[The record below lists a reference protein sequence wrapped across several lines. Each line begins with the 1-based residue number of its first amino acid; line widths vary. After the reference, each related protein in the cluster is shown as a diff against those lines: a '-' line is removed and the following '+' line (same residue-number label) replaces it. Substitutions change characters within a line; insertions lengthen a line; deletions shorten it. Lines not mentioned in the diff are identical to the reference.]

1 MISFNEAI
9 ELVKKRPYKI
19 GHMLGFDDLTELHN
33 EWIKEFVYGEDDYT
47 LRAHRGSYKTSCI
60 EVALALIILLYPNDS
75 TLFIRKTYDDVEEV
89 IKTISRFLESDIFQ
103 LLSFALYNSDLNLN
117 TEHIIIDKTT
127 DTQTILNTNLKST
140 LRGTPQLV
148 GLGTSTA
155 PTGKHFERIFTDD
168 IINIKDRAYESE
180 RKRIKNY
187 YMELQNVKN
196 RGGRI
201 VNTGTPWHKEDAFC
215 IMPPAIDYPWQ
226 ETGLISKE
234 GIQEIRK
241 KMTPSLFAA
250 NYELKHIADENA
262 LFTNPQFFNDDKLLY
277 NGLAHVDAAY
287 GGEDRTAF
295 TIMKLDQD
303 GEIYAIGKL
312 YKKHVNNCILDM
324 KICSDR
330 FLAGTWLN
338 ERNAD
343 KGYLSEKLSEMDIP
357 NFTYSE
363 HTNKHIKIC
372 THLYRNWAHI
382 HWHEETDAEY
392 MNQILDYTEEA
403 QHDDAPDSAA
413 SLCRHLTGNQITVIK
428 GLMV

>member
-1 MISFNEAI
+1 
-9 ELVKKRPYKI
+9 
-19 GHMLGFDDLTELHN
+19 MLGFDDLTDLHN

-89 IKTISRFLESDIFQ
+89 IKTVSRFLESDIFQ
-103 LLSFALYNSDLNLN
+103 LLSFALYNSDLNWKS
-117 TEHIIIDKTT
+117 EHIIIDKTT

-287 GGEDRTAF
+287 GGEDKTAF
-295 TIMKLDQD
+295 TIMKLAQD

-324 KICSDR
+324 KAYSDR

-338 ERNAD
+338 EKNAD
-343 KGYLSEKLSEMDIP
+343 KGYLSEKLSEMNIP

-382 HWHEETDAEY
+382 HWHEDTDSEY
-392 MNQILDYTEEA
+392 LNQILDYSEDA

-428 GLMV
+428 GLRV

>member
-9 ELVKKRPYKI
+9 ELVKNRPYKI
-19 GHMLGFDDLTELHN
+19 GHMLGFGDLTELHN

-89 IKTISRFLESDIFQ
+89 IKTVSQFLVSDIFQ
-103 LLSFALYNSDLNLN
+103 LLSFALYNSNLNSN

-215 IMPPAIDYPWQ
+215 IMPPAVDYPWQ
-226 ETGLISKE
+226 KTGLISKE
-234 GIQEIRK
+234 SVQEIRK

-262 LFTNPQFFNDDKLLY
+262 LFTNPQFFNDDNLLY
-277 NGLAHVDAAY
+277 NGMAHVDAAY
-287 GGEDRTAF
+287 GGEDKTAF
-295 TIMKLDQD
+295 TIMKLAQD

-324 KICSDR
+324 KTYSDR
-330 FLAGTWLN
+330 FLTGTWLN
-338 ERNAD
+338 EKNAD
-343 KGYLSEKLSEMDIP
+343 KGYLSEKLSEMNIP
-357 NFTYSE
+357 NFTYNE

-392 MNQILDYTEEA
+392 LNQILDYTEDA

-428 GLMV
+428 GLRV